1 MEPEA
6 RVYNACIWNQKLGFI
21 MHAYGFLERILIV
34 AHVDNMEPEAR
45 VYNACIW
52 NQKLGFIM
60 HAYGTRS

>member
-1 MEPEA
+1 M
-6 RVYNACIWNQKLGFI
+6 VYGEKWL
-21 MHAYGFLERILIV
+21 